1 MVVFLI
7 DLFAISNVI
16 SSIAAYRLSHAS
28 ALVRIMYTR
37 AHAHT
42 RINIIYNIVVHAHS
56 NDLSNEHQM
65 LCSLSMAGE
74 IVPLSCALRFKP
86 PTLVLLYKDLQTGTQ

>member
-1 MVVFLI
+1 MLI
-7 DLFAISNVI
+7 ATTLAT
-16 SSIAAYRLSHAS
+16 SIKC
-28 ALVRIMYTR
+28 
-37 AHAHT
+37 
-42 RINIIYNIVVHAHS
+42 N
-56 NDLSNEHQM
+56 